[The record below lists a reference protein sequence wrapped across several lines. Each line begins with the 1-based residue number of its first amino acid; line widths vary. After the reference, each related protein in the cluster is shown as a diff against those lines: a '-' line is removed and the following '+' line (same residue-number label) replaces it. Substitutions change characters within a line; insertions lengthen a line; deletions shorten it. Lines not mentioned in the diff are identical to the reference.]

1 MEEIKIQRATTLKP
15 KPDFKTLGFGKVFS
29 DHMFLMNYTAGQG
42 WHDPRIVPYGPFTL
56 EPSAMV
62 FHYAQE
68 VFEGLKAYRT
78 ADGRIQLFRPI
89 DNARRLNDSC
99 ERLCIP
105 AIDENLFV
113 EAVKTLVAVDR
124 EWVPDQPGTSLY
136 IRPFIIATDASLGVH
151 ASHTYLFCIITGPV
165 GAYYAEGINPV
176 RIYVED
182 DDVRAVKGGTG
193 YTKCGGNYAAS
204 IRAGERAE
212 KQGYAQVLWLDG
224 VHRKYIE
231 EVGSMN
237 VMFKVGGKIITPQ
250 LTGSVLPGITR
261 RSCLEL
267 LRDWGYAVEE
277 RLITAQEL
285 FDAADSGKLEEAW
298 GTGTAAV
305 ISPIGEMGWEGRHV
319 VVNGGEIGSLTH
331 KLYDTLVGIQ
341 WGTEPDPL
349 RLDHPALRKPAQG
362 RGHPVSAALFC
373 QPGTPCRVAGGW
385 WYFAAQGAILGKEKG

>member
-319 VVNGGEIGSLTH
+319 VVNGGETGSLTH

-341 WGTEPDPL
+341 WGTEPDPYGWTI
-349 RLDHPALRKPAQG
+349 RL
-362 RGHPVSAALFC
+362 
-373 QPGTPCRVAGGW
+373 
-385 WYFAAQGAILGKEKG
+385 

>member
-1 MEEIKIQRATTLKP
+1 MHEFPITRAAQLKP
-15 KPDFKTLGFGKVFS
+15 KPDPKTLSFGKVFT
-29 DHMFLMNYTAGQG
+29 DYMFLMNYNPEQG
-42 WHDPRIVPYGPFTL
+42 WHDGRIVPYAPIAL

-78 ADGRIQLFRPI
+78 ADGTVQLFRPI
-89 DNARRLNDSC
+89 DNARRLKDSC

-105 AIDENLFV
+105 PIPEEDFV
-113 EAVKTLVAVDR
+113 NAVKTLVSVDAD
-124 EWVPDQPGTSLY
+124 WVPDVPGTSLY

-151 ASHTYLFCIITGPV
+151 ASHSYLFCIITGPV

-176 RIYVED
+176 KIYVES

-212 KQGYAQVLWLDG
+212 DQGYAQVLWLDG

-237 VMFKVGGKIITPQ
+237 VMFKLGGKIVTPM

-261 RSCLEL
+261 RSCIQL
-267 LRDWGYAVEE
+267 LKDWGYEVEE

-285 FDAADSGKLEEAW
+285 FEAAQAGKLDEAW

-305 ISPIGEMGWEGRHV
+305 VSPIGEMGWEDQHV
-319 VVNGGEIGSLTH
+319 VVNGGEIGPVTQ
-331 KLYDTLVGIQ
+331 KLYDTLTGIQ
-341 WGTEPDPL
+341 WGTQPDPY
-349 RLDHPALRKPAQG
+349 
-362 RGHPVSAALFC
+362 
-373 QPGTPCRVAGGW
+373 GW
-385 WYFAAQGAILGKEKG
+385 VVKL

>member
-1 MEEIKIQRATTLKP
+1 MEEIKIQRTEHPAA
-15 KPDFKTLGFGKVFS
+15 KPDAHGLGFGKVFS
-29 DHMFLMNYTAGQG
+29 DHMFLLNYDKGQG

-56 EPSAMV
+56 DPSAMV

-78 ADGRIQLFRPI
+78 ADGTVQLFRPI

-105 AIDENLFV
+105 PIPEEDFV
-113 EAVKTLVAVDR
+113 EAVKALVSVDAD
-124 EWVPDQPGTSLY
+124 WVPDVPGTSLY

-151 ASHTYLFCIITGPV
+151 ASHSYIFCIITGPV

-176 RIYVED
+176 KIYVES

-212 KQGYAQVLWLDG
+212 DQGYAQVLWLDG

-237 VMFKVGGKIITPQ
+237 VMFKLGGKIVTPM

-261 RSCLEL
+261 R
-267 LRDWGYAVEE
+267 GYEVEE

-285 FDAADSGKLEEAW
+285 FEAAQAGKLDEAW

-305 ISPIGEMGWEGRHV
+305 VSPIGEMGWEDQHV
-319 VVNGGEIGSLTH
+319 VVNGGEIGPVTQ
-331 KLYDTLVGIQ
+331 KLYDTLTGIQ
-341 WGTEPDPL
+341 WGTQPDPY
-349 RLDHPALRKPAQG
+349 
-362 RGHPVSAALFC
+362 
-373 QPGTPCRVAGGW
+373 GW
-385 WYFAAQGAILGKEKG
+385 VVKL

>member
-319 VVNGGEIGSLTH
+319 VVNGGEIGSLAH

-341 WGTEPDPL
+341 WGTEPDPY
-349 RLDHPALRKPAQG
+349 
-362 RGHPVSAALFC
+362 
-373 QPGTPCRVAGGW
+373 GW
-385 WYFAAQGAILGKEKG
+385 TIQL